1 VAVGEEACEF
11 EHRDLHWGNLLIR
24 RSEAPAATSAVT
36 ARLRGVE
43 LEVATGGVAVCLI
56 DFTLSR
62 LVTVTGEVAFCD
74 LAADPEL
81 FKGPRASVQ
90 AETYRR
96 MKKATR
102 NSWQAHVPAT
112 NVYWL
117 QYLVDTCIT
126 EVGIWAVAHACW
138 LGRCWFFCGMF

>member
-1 VAVGEEACEF
+1 M
-11 EHRDLHWGNLLIR
+11 
-24 RSEAPAATSAVT
+24 
-36 ARLRGVE
+36 
-43 LEVATGGVAVCLI
+43 CLI

-81 FKGPRASVQ
+81 FKGPRGSVQ

-102 NSWQAHVPAT
+102 NRWQAHVPAT
-112 NVYWL
+112 NVYWM
-117 QYLVDTCIT
+117 QYLVDTIMT
-126 EVGIWAVAHACW
+126 EVGDRGGGSYPSGLLKSGGKVW
-138 LGRCWFFCGMF
+138 R